1 MYTNSSTPPIK
12 TSQTYADQLTRQEA
26 ARLNFSPQLQVAG
39 LKHWFDY
46 KPLLDA
52 QDEES
57 LVDERTAW
65 DRLGD
70 LYDQGLVPIAAGA
83 IRQ

>member
-1 MYTNSSTPPIK
+1 MSTSSPTPLIES
-12 TSQTYADQLTRQEA
+12 SQTYADELTRQEA
-26 ARLNFSPQLQVAG
+26 ARLNCSPQLQVAG

-46 KPLLDA
+46 KPVLDI

-57 LVDERTAW
+57 LDDERTAW

-70 LYDQGLVPIAAGA
+70 LYDKGLVPVPAVATS
-83 IRQ
+83 Q